1 MVWVKILL
9 VNLLVFVGLFMAAEG
24 LVRIAYPEFASA
36 VSYDIDAY
44 SRIRQRQMQHHGFQR
59 PDERMLP
66 VRMPTRGEVN
76 AYTSPNVTQGQKQI
90 GIIGDSVA
98 YGYGLAYEDVFWVRA
113 QRMLDLLYDTPP
125 IIESMG
131 NIAANYQDTMERL
144 SYAIDGKKEGQF
156 DTIIY
161 QFNFNDVTPFRKTDI
176 KELKNE
182 SNRVVNISLVQLYK
196 NTVQWWH
203 QHMFPSAF
211 LRAVQHVGGKLNRK
225 RSGTC
230 AERGFA
236 ALNQYSWTY
245 GSKAIE
251 ADSAKVWAD
260 FEEFIVKMKALS
272 KKNGADLAI
281 FISPLMYHMDAENY
295 YPFYKHLSLD
305 FACATIEP
313 VKKIEAIAEKLDI
326 DVINPIPHVQKG
338 FQARVAEGNPSPFT
352 FVGDDNHPNAI
363 ASGYLAEALA
373 AYLIKEHD

>member
-9 VNLLVFVGLFMAAEG
+9 VNLLVFIGLFLAAEG
-24 LVRIAYPEFASA
+24 FVRIAYPEFSTA
-36 VSYDIDAY
+36 VSYDIDDY
-44 SRIRQRQMQHHGFQR
+44 SRVRQRRMQHHGFQR
-59 PDERMLP
+59 PNERMLP
-66 VRMPTRGEVN
+66 VRVPIREKAIT
-76 AYTSPNVTQGQKQI
+76 YTSPKVTQGQKKI
-90 GIIGDSVA
+90 GIIGDSVV

-113 QRMLDLLYDTPP
+113 QRMLDLLYETPP

-144 SYAIDGKKEGQF
+144 AYVIDVKKEGQY

-161 QFNFNDVTPFRKTDI
+161 QFNFNDVTPYRKTDI

-182 SNRVVNISLVQLYK
+182 SNRLVGISLVQLYK

-203 QHMFPSAF
+203 QHIFPSAF

-230 AERGFA
+230 EERGLA

-251 ADSAKVWAD
+251 ADSEKVWLN
-260 FEEFIVKMKALS
+260 FEEFISQMKALF
-272 KKNGADLAI
+272 KKNGADFAI

-295 YPFYKHLSLD
+295 YKFYKHLNLD
-305 FACATIEP
+305 FACATVDP
-313 VKKIEAIAEKLDI
+313 VKQIEGIAEKLDI
-326 DVINPIPHVQKG
+326 DLINPIPHVQKG
-338 FQARVAEGNPSPFT
+338 FKARVAEGNPSPFT

-363 ASGYLAEALA
+363 ASDYLAEKLI
-373 AYLIKEHD
+373 AYLIKEED